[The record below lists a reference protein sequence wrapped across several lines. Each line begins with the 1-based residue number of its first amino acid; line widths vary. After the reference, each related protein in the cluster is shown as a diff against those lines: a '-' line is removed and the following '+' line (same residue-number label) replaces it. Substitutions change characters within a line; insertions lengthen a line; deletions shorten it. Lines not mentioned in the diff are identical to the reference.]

1 MMTTVMTTVC
11 KASGCDFES
20 TQHYDVAS
28 HGYVAGPGHYQFESL
43 HRSQVVVAYPDS
55 SYTVRTY
62 VLRDGRWDLLRERPA
77 DPRSVAQATIDGRLA
92 VAEVQGSADRTQS
105 E

>member
-1 MMTTVMTTVC
+1 MMTTVC
-11 KASGCDFES
+11 KATGCDFES
-20 TQHYDVAS
+20 TEDYDVGI
-28 HGYVAGPGHYQFESL
+28 HGYVAGPGHYQFEQL

-62 VLRDGRWDLLRERPA
+62 VLRDSHWDLLRERPA

-92 VAEVQGSADRTQS
+92 VAEVQRSADRTQCES
-105 E
+105 